1 MNTNLCFV
9 SKLWCYY
16 RENIPIDTEFNE
28 FQKPILRYCWQGGR
42 QKSMLL
48 FWILTSVAIPFWASI
63 CWMALLLLPMPNLG
77 LPLFRPSSITQA
89 LQISMLGKT
98 QENLKLIRTGLLFRT
113 ESMRIS
119 LKFRVSNSQWFP
131 NVSFTFFCVIFGWE
145 GAF

>member
-9 SKLWCYY
+9 SKLWCYN

-42 QKSMLL
+42 QKSMCL

-98 QENLKLIRTGLLFRT
+98 RNSVYVVCLCLFRT
-113 ESMRIS
+113 ESIRIS
-119 LKFRVSNSQWFP
+119 MKFQVSNSQWFP
-131 NVSFTFFCVIFGWE
+131 NVSYTFFGVIFGWE
-145 GAF
+145 GPF